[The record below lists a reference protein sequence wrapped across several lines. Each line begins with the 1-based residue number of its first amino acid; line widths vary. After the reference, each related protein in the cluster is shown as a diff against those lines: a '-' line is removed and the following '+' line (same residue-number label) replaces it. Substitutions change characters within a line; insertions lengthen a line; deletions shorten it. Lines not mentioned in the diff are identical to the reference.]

1 MEPRPPRPRSS
12 RQFETPGSPET
23 AGIGERLYPVP
34 GEPVYSPGPET
45 YPPGATAEPPLLP
58 RRQRR
63 QRRALR
69 GFAITVVAIAAIA
82 ALGWIFRDA
91 VQGLIV
97 PPAPSPTAEALVTAP
112 GTPEAVPESAALPNA
127 LATVTPTAEARST
140 PTPQPEEE
148 APAGEADATEP
159 AEPDRDISAQ
169 TMPLLDLLPTQAQ
182 VPAGLA
188 LVDEAERS
196 KAEVVAAL
204 GGTEEAA
211 QLLDDWGWSGN
222 AFRDFI
228 ADDSA
233 VVPGGT
239 TFLNVSVHRFADAEA
254 ANNAMV
260 FFSDQVVFGQGL
272 QEVEPPAVGE
282 NARLLQGAPDGVP
295 LSVLYAQ
302 QGPIMYRIGG
312 STSSAEGDPTADV
325 LMVAGEIIPGRAAE
339 GGG

>member
-1 MEPRPPRPRSS
+1 
-12 RQFETPGSPET
+12 
-23 AGIGERLYPVP
+23 
-34 GEPVYSPGPET
+34 
-45 YPPGATAEPPLLP
+45 
-58 RRQRR
+58 
-63 QRRALR
+63 
-69 GFAITVVAIAAIA
+69 
-82 ALGWIFRDA
+82 
-91 VQGLIV
+91 
-97 PPAPSPTAEALVTAP
+97 VTAPGP
-112 GTPEAVPESAALPNA
+112 GTPEAAPQSAALPNA

-140 PTPQPEEE
+140 PPPELEEE
-148 APAGEADATEP
+148 APARAAEPTEP

-169 TMPLLDLLPTQAQ
+169 TLPLLELLPTQAQ
-182 VPAGLA
+182 VPAGLVQ
-188 LVDEAERS
+188 VDEAERS
-196 KAEVVAAL
+196 KEEVIDAL

-228 ADDSA
+228 AEETA
-233 VVPGGT
+233 VPPGGT
-239 TFLNVSVHRFADAEA
+239 TFLNVSVHRFADPESA
-254 ANNAMV
+254 ANAMI

-325 LMVAGEIIPGRAAE
+325 LMVAGEIIPGQAAE